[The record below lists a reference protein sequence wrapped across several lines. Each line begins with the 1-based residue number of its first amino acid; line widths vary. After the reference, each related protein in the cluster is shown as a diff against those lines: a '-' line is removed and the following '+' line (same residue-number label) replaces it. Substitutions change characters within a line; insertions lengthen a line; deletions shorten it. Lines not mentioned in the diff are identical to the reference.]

1 MRQIFFRILLLIG
14 GVGYLGVLSVHS
26 VGAWLL
32 DHPTAENLQRG
43 IRWNSSNP
51 SLWAAYAR
59 FQLDPFEDSTAPPA
73 AEAYLKAATLNP
85 FDPATWDGL
94 VSAYLQMG
102 EPAKA
107 EATLRAALVAI
118 PRSPYFAW
126 RFANF
131 LVQQGR
137 AEEALPYL
145 RTAAAYQRSFRA
157 PVFDISWKLLAD
169 PERILRDVVPSE
181 TAVQADYLM
190 FLLRTR
196 RFAEAYPVWSRIRAD
211 RYASFISLGNTYA
224 ERLAGAGMGQ
234 EAARVWDEI
243 LKDTDKSNLKP
254 PGTLL
259 TNGDFEYDLIGAGL
273 GWRLSRDS
281 GYLVSLDEFESQ
293 QGTRSLR
300 VTFDGSANPDF
311 AGVRQWVPVTPN
323 RRYRF
328 AGYLKTEN
336 ISSDSGLRFSVSSA
350 ASPPEERFTYLTE
363 NRVGTMPWVQ
373 EQVDFKTGPNTQVI
387 LITLRRIPSRKLN
400 NLLQGKVWM
409 DHLSLTMQPQ

>member
-59 FQLDPFEDSTAPPA
+59 YQFDPFDDSTAQPA

-85 FDPATWDGL
+85 LDPAIWDGL
-94 VSAYLQMG
+94 TSAYLQME
-102 EPAKA
+102 EPQKA

-145 RTAAAYQRSFRA
+145 RTAAAYQAGFRV
-157 PVFDISWKLLAD
+157 PVFDIGWKLLDD
-169 PERILRDVVPSE
+169 PERILREVVPSE

-211 RYASFISLGNTYA
+211 RYDSSISLGNIYVV
-224 ERLAGAGMGQ
+224 RLADAGMGQ

-254 PGTLL
+254 PGVLL
-259 TNGDFEYDLIGAGL
+259 TNGDFEHNLFGAGL
-273 GWRLSRDS
+273 AWR
-281 GYLVSLDEFESQ
+281 
-293 QGTRSLR
+293 
-300 VTFDGSANPDF
+300 
-311 AGVRQWVPVTPN
+311 
-323 RRYRF
+323 
-328 AGYLKTEN
+328 
-336 ISSDSGLRFSVSSA
+336 A
-350 ASPPEERFTYLTE
+350 AHVHQP
-363 NRVGTMPWVQ
+363 
-373 EQVDFKTGPNTQVI
+373 TG
-387 LITLRRIPSRKLN
+387 R
-400 NLLQGKVWM
+400 
-409 DHLSLTMQPQ
+409 